1 MLAPCHTAA
10 AYPPSTGLG
19 GVWEELGR
27 SRQWRCCHVDLSRLL
42 KLEFF
47 FPGKTWFSSKLK
59 LSLIYTCIH
68 TDVQKLLLFPWVK
81 KQDRSL
87 LIF

>member
-1 MLAPCHTAA
+1 MEMLPC
-10 AYPPSTGLG
+10 
-19 GVWEELGR
+19 
-27 SRQWRCCHVDLSRLL
+27 RLIQIA
-42 KLEFF
+42 EIGIF